1 MHPAVIATVAAARTA
16 DRVSPTL
23 AARLALP
30 LFRQAGPALTVRAHD
45 RAVHETARRST
56 ITVRGR
62 RVAVSEW
69 GTGADVVLLAHG
81 WRGRASQFAPV
92 VRELRAEGYRLV
104 AFDAPANGDSGG
116 RRTDIRDWLAAI
128 EVLQAQ
134 HGRFHTIV
142 GHSFGALAALTAVHE
157 GTATGGVIAIAG
169 VSHARYLVD
178 AFTTQLGLSAGAN
191 DALGRAFAR
200 TLFPAEHEASVWERF
215 DAAAHPLPD
224 GVPLLLVHDEG
235 DREVL
240 AGESHRLH
248 AAHGE
253 RSRHIVVRGS
263 GHVRVLGADPTLD
276 AITAFMAG
284 GLAAVDAIDAGELGR
299 QAPVDTSV

>member
-1 MHPAVIATVAAARTA
+1 MHPAVIAAVAAARTA
-16 DRVSPTL
+16 DRVSPKL

-30 LFRQAGPALTVRAHD
+30 LFRKAGPALAVREHD
-45 RAVHETARRST
+45 RAVHESARRST

-128 EVLQAQ
+128 ELLQAQ
-134 HGRFHTIV
+134 HGRFHTII

-157 GTATGGVIAIAG
+157 GTATGGVVAIAG
-169 VSHARYLVD
+169 VSRAKYLID
-178 AFTTQLGLSAGAN
+178 AFAERVELSAAATGALRR
-191 DALGRAFAR
+191 DFVRGV
-200 TLFPAEHEASVWERF
+200 FPAEPETSVWERF
-215 DAAAHPLPD
+215 DAAARPLPGD
-224 GVPLLLVHDEG
+224 VPLLLVHDAA

-240 AGESHRLH
+240 VSESHRLH

-253 RSRHIVVRGS
+253 RSRLVVTRGS

-276 AITAFMAG
+276 AIDAFMSG
-284 GLAAVDAIDAGELGR
+284 GLAGVDASGLGH
-299 QAPVDTSV
+299 QARADTSA